1 MKNNVFTLPSAQIIN
16 KQQKIIKSTSDETG
30 EMGKKKNRH
39 VTGGE

>member
-1 MKNNVFTLPSAQIIN
+1 MKNNVFTLPSAQTIN

-30 EMGKKKNRH
+30 EWAKKNRH